1 MNPATGK
8 EIGQVRF
15 LSGKDVQTKID
26 SVGLWKAS
34 AKKRASVLRQVADL
48 YEENADD
55 LFALLTHEAGKNLP
69 DCVGELREA
78 IDFLRFYAAEAE
90 LNPAPRLVFLSALVP
105 GIFHSQYLRDRLLRL
120 WLLVMAFWQNLQK
133 VLV

>member
-26 SVGLWKAS
+26 SAGLWKAS

-90 LNPAPRLVFLSALVP
+90 LNPAPPAGVFVCISPWNFPLA
-105 GIFHSQYLRDRLLRL
+105 IFT
-120 WLLVMAFWQNLQK
+120 
-133 VLV
+133 